1 MTHTEASALTAK
13 GRNGQISFDGKT
25 ITIKREGMAARLSHG
40 RSDKVLMLRNIS
52 AIQLKPVSLLTVG
65 YIQFTV
71 PGEMSNN
78 KRKSSRTFD
87 ASKDEN
93 SVLFLKNQ
101 QPEFETL
108 RNVIQAALADL

>member
-1 MTHTEASALTAK
+1 MTESISAQ
-13 GRNGQISFDGKT
+13 GRNGQIDFDGKT
-25 ITIKREGMAARLSHG
+25 VTIKREGFAARMTHG
-40 RSDKVLMLRNIS
+40 RSDNVLMLRHIS

-71 PGEMSNN
+71 PGELSNN

-93 SVLFLKNQ
+93 SVLFLKKQ
-101 QPEFETL
+101 QPEFEAL
-108 RNVIQAALADL
+108 RNAIQTALADL